1 MLDVIA
7 PAVGAIFVTATRFA
21 ACVAVPVQEALLDCV
36 VTEAPSEYLLFNVY
50 VYKAVLVI
58 VEVLVSALYVVPLV
72 TDVTLKDAVFAEVN
86 VATFVFEDV
95 HEYVGPDNVPC
106 IVVPA
111 ILEVD
116 ENTSVTPGFDAA
128 VVLLNVF
135 VSAPAP

>member
-1 MLDVIA
+1 M
-7 PAVGAIFVTATRFA
+7 P
-21 ACVAVPVQEALLDCV
+21 
-36 VTEAPSEYLLFNVY
+36 
-50 VYKAVLVI
+50 
-58 VEVLVSALYVVPLV
+58 YVVPLV
-72 TDVTLKDAVFAEVN
+72 TDVTLKDAVLAEVN

-106 IVVPA
+106 VVVPA